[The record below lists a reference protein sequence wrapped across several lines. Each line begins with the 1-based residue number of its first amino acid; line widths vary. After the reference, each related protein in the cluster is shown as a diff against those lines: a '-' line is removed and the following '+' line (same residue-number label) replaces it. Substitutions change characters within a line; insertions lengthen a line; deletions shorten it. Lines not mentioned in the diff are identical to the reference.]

1 MDSQSIINNNLLD
14 EPILIDNDKH
24 NDINDINEISN
35 NKFINEQIKKVN
47 NNIQL
52 TTKISGLTKTF
63 YFCCKKNLRTVNNL
77 YLGLEPNEKFGLLGF
92 NG

>member
-47 NNIQL
+47 NNI
-52 TTKISGLTKTF
+52 
-63 YFCCKKNLRTVNNL
+63 
-77 YLGLEPNEKFGLLGF
+77 
-92 NG
+92 